1 VYEPRRILE
10 VVQHFV
16 KYCTCHPQGNYVLVR
31 PSWASYIEQEVG
43 GALDVMELIG
53 GAEELLAVHKTTK
66 IDKPVH
72 MYPEDGN

>member
-1 VYEPRRILE
+1 L
-10 VVQHFV
+10 
-16 KYCTCHPQGNYVLVR
+16 GVLG
-31 PSWASYIEQEVG
+31 YIEQEVG

-72 MYPEDGN
+72 MYPDDGTEMFVENLDNFQDSTLLIPEFRS